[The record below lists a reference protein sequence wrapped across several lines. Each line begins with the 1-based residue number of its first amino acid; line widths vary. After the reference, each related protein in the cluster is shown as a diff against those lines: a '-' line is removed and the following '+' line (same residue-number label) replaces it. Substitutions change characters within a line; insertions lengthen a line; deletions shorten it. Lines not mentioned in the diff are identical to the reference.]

1 LGASVLE
8 KTGSG
13 YLVLIGPQGYY
24 VAAISLESGPFE
36 TQREA
41 EDVAGAMGEYEIGEV
56 TVQ

>member
-1 LGASVLE
+1 MLE